1 MYLFRFF
8 SMDHAF
14 TLAQNTQL
22 ITFAKTMIIV
32 AFLNTGV
39 VALRGVAWN
48 SNEVV
53 VLYPQTS
60 VKSLCVSNT

>member
-14 TLAQNTQL
+14 ALAQNTQL

-53 VLYPQTS
+53 VLCPQTS